1 MWGEFGFGNLKKL
14 LFIKKFFKIVK
25 KILLT
30 SFGSISLPCLLFL
43 VPLFMV
49 TNLSFAGTRRLG
61 DPTWRVEFDGEI

>member
-1 MWGEFGFGNLKKL
+1 MNVEFGFGNLKRKL
-14 LFIKKFFKIVK
+14 LLKFFKIVK

-49 TNLSFAGTRRLG
+49 TNLSFAGTRWLG
-61 DPTWRVEFDGEI
+61 DLTWRVEFDGEI